1 MLTAGRG
8 CDIQGT
14 RLGMLDIEE
23 LRFREDLVPLAQVD
37 VSVSDIR
44 DEGLECLVD
53 SLLGLKVQL
62 LVLKA
67 ARSNLTARSGKI
79 LERLL
84 LECNDLEEMRVS
96 GNKLGAVGL
105 RALCKG
111 TRDHPN
117 MIALDIRFA

>member
-1 MLTAGRG
+1 
-8 CDIQGT
+8 
-14 RLGMLDIEE
+14 MLDIEE